1 MTKPDRAGGRKTSNP
16 GGCSLEETAWISKIL
31 HDEVG
36 QVLSAA
42 GLRLELLRMD
52 FEGRVPEIAAR
63 TLAIQELLDRAL
75 MSVRKVVSH
84 VNPAP
89 LKGPGAGKRKPK

>member
-1 MTKPDRAGGRKTSNP
+1 MTESGGVGGRKTDSP
-16 GGCSLEETAWISKIL
+16 GGYSPEETAWISKIL

-36 QVLSAA
+36 QVLSAV

-75 MSVRKVVSH
+75 VSVRKVVSH